1 MLKVRWI
8 APLTQDLHRSRK
20 IKVSLL
26 NTTEWNV
33 YQIIDGNA
41 KILKKNKTRA
51 KNMCIC
57 NIQDIFWDDEEN
69 SDLSRNL
76 K

>member
-20 IKVSLL
+20 NKKIKVSLL

-33 YQIIDGNA
+33 YQIKDGNA
-41 KILKKNKTRA
+41 KILKKKTRLEL
-51 KNMCIC
+51 KIGVFV
-57 NIQDIFWDDEEN
+57 IHKIFADMLMKIEI
-69 SDLSRNL
+69 
-76 K
+76 